1 MENETGA
8 GYFANV
14 VMQKLGDFFPG
25 VLGVE
30 TMNKYGEV
38 CKMHMHY
45 DFMYPADAKETKTW
59 VEKMKKR
66 IQRANKESEKPRNT
80 GYYSLTV
87 QVVEDYDRWYRYCI
101 KQVETFDQIIRH
113 PRIPPPSD
121 FDMAVQWK
129 LANEEWKRDVEFLSR
144 RRETADK
151 RQTTLQKIIDS
162 YSEKKVTFSSI
173 RQVFD
178 FVLQFYD
185 DEGLIMERAKI
196 RGVCDTIARKV
207 GLIPNDEFFRMVYN

>member
-1 MENETGA
+1 MENESGD
-8 GYFANV
+8 GFFANV
-14 VMQKLGDFFPG
+14 IMQKLGEFFPG
-25 VLGVE
+25 VVGVE

-38 CKMHMHY
+38 TKKHMHY
-45 DFMYPADAKETKTW
+45 DFMYPADGKATKTW
-59 VEKMKKR
+59 IEKLKKR

-87 QVVEDYDRWYRYCI
+87 QDVQDYDRWYRYCI

-129 LANEEWKRDVEFLSR
+129 LANEEWKRDVEFLSK

-151 RQTTLQKIIDS
+151 RQTTLQKIIDLA
-162 YSEKKVTFSSI
+162 SEKVFPTVRS
-173 RQVFD
+173 VFD
-178 FVLQFYD
+178 FVLQYYK
-185 DEGLIMERAKI
+185 DEVIPMERLKMRAI
-196 RGVCDTIARKV
+196 IDTLCVRYN
-207 GLIPNDEFFRMVYN
+207 LITEDEWFRQVMH